1 MFILLGASING
12 TEGGR
17 YRAFEVEGG
26 IAKIIRGKRLDRA
39 YRILVDEPGRHVSLK
54 EIAYRCGFHDG
65 TQFKAFKA
73 RFGMSP
79 RDARD
84 CEADLLTPVLDKFDY
99 TIYLSEVAKLG
110 IIKP

>member
-1 MFILLGASING
+1 
-12 TEGGR
+12 
-17 YRAFEVEGG
+17 
-26 IAKIIRGKRLDRA
+26 
-39 YRILVDEPGRHVSLK
+39 
-54 EIAYRCGFHDG
+54 
-65 TQFKAFKA
+65 
-73 RFGMSP
+73 MSP